1 MSEKGTKGERYERE
15 VVICHRG
22 RATDICRR
30 FNLVF
35 RRRDVRYPNICAH
48 VPSPLPP
55 SPHLTFFNISHPF
68 LSSKTAISVFS
79 PTWPA
84 GQLSVI
90 DCACACLSF
99 IASEKREARSA
110 EIRPAKKRQECRFEH
125 CFATIA
131 LEERKGENGVETR
144 ARRDAKRA
152 RRRCRDV

>member
-1 MSEKGTKGERYERE
+1 VGGPPIFVAVLIWFLDGAMS
-15 VVICHRG
+15 
-22 RATDICRR
+22 DIPISARTCP
-30 FNLVF
+30 L
-35 RRRDVRYPNICAH
+35 
-48 VPSPLPP
+48 PSPPP
-55 SPHLTFFNISHPF
+55 PHLTFFNISHPF